1 MPLPKFYETFIP
13 VLDVLKGG
21 VTLHYD
27 ELRRRVRDTHYD
39 HLTEEDLTQRTK
51 SGDLLIL
58 NRIGWAKAYLKM
70 VKLIEQPER
79 AMVKITPKGLEVL
92 KRGSYTLKELKADP
106 IYLDHQLKKKEKKQT
121 AESVDDLNNASPQ
134 DLIESGVESIEQSI
148 KSELLERLKD
158 IDPYYFEK
166 VILVLLNRMGF
177 GEMVETRKSGDGGVD
192 GIINQDQ
199 LGLDK
204 IFMQAKRY
212 NDNKVRE
219 KEIRN
224 FIGAMS
230 GDTSKGVFVTTS
242 EFDAAAVRKASQAHH
257 KIILIDGSKLV
268 DLMLQHNVGVQVK
281 EIYEV
286 KELDEDFFE

>member
-1 MPLPKFYETFIP
+1 
-13 VLDVLKGG
+13 
-21 VTLHYD
+21 
-27 ELRRRVRDTHYD
+27 
-39 HLTEEDLTQRTK
+39 
-51 SGDLLIL
+51 
-58 NRIGWAKAYLKM
+58 M

-121 AESVDDLNNASPQ
+121 EESVDDLNNASPQ

-268 DLMLQHNVGVQVK
+268 DLMHQHNVGVQVK

>member
-13 VLDVLKGG
+13 VLDVLKDG
-21 VTLHYD
+21 VTLHHD
-27 ELRRRVRDTHYD
+27 ELRRRVRDVHYN

-51 SGDLLIL
+51 SGDPLIL

-70 VKLIEQPER
+70 AKLIEQPER
-79 AMVKITPKGLEVL
+79 ARVKITPKGLEVL

-106 IYLDHQLKKKEKKQT
+106 IYLDHKLKKKEKKQT
-121 AESVDDLNNASPQ
+121 EESVDDLNIASPQ

-166 VILVLLNRMGF
+166 VILVLLNRMGY
-177 GEMVETRKSGDGGVD
+177 GEMVETKKSGDGGVD
-192 GIINQDQ
+192 GIINQDK

-219 KEIRN
+219 TEIRN

-268 DLMLQHNVGVQVK
+268 DLMHQHNVGVQVK
-281 EIYEV
+281 EVYEV